1 MVKLTLRPGE
11 FIDIG
16 ENVRVIFSGGSANNI
31 HLLVDAPREIN
42 IARSSAGKKKDTTEP
57 GTGRYYKE
65 SGISD
70 EAQKEIVSILMRE
83 KRKNAA
89 RRTFRLSV
97 LRGSKPDNTI
107 SLCHDPRVSAA
118 KSADRPQIFY
128 IIYETPQE
136 FQPVFSCF
144 FRNTQ

>member
-1 MVKLTLRPGE
+1 MLKLTLRPGE

-16 ENVRVIFSGGSANNI
+16 DNVRVIFSGGSANNI

-42 IARSSAGKKKDTTEP
+42 IARSSAAKKKNTIEP
-57 GTGRYYKE
+57 GAGRYYKE

-89 RRTFRLSV
+89 RHT
-97 LRGSKPDNTI
+97 
-107 SLCHDPRVSAA
+107 
-118 KSADRPQIFY
+118 
-128 IIYETPQE
+128 QE
-136 FQPVFSCF
+136 EA
-144 FRNTQ
+144 

>member
-1 MVKLTLRPGE
+1 MLKLTLRPGE

-42 IARSSAGKKKDTTEP
+42 IARSSAAKKKDTTEP
-57 GTGRYYKE
+57 DAGRYYKE

-89 RRTFRLSV
+89 RRT
-97 LRGSKPDNTI
+97 
-107 SLCHDPRVSAA
+107 
-118 KSADRPQIFY
+118 
-128 IIYETPQE
+128 QE
-136 FQPVFSCF
+136 DV
-144 FRNTQ
+144 

>member
-1 MVKLTLRPGE
+1 MLKLTLRPGE

-42 IARSSAGKKKDTTEP
+42 IARSSAAKKMDTTEP
-57 GTGRYYKE
+57 GAGRYYKE

-89 RRTFRLSV
+89 RHT
-97 LRGSKPDNTI
+97 
-107 SLCHDPRVSAA
+107 
-118 KSADRPQIFY
+118 
-128 IIYETPQE
+128 QE
-136 FQPVFSCF
+136 EA
-144 FRNTQ
+144 

>member
-1 MVKLTLRPGE
+1 MLKLTLRPGE

-16 ENVRVIFSGGSANNI
+16 DNVRVIFSGGSANNI

-42 IARSSAGKKKDTTEP
+42 IARSSAAKKEDTTEP
-57 GTGRYYKE
+57 GAGRYYKE

-89 RRTFRLSV
+89 RHT
-97 LRGSKPDNTI
+97 
-107 SLCHDPRVSAA
+107 
-118 KSADRPQIFY
+118 
-128 IIYETPQE
+128 QE
-136 FQPVFSCF
+136 EA
-144 FRNTQ
+144 

>member
-1 MVKLTLRPGE
+1 MLKLSLRPGE

-42 IARSSAGKKKDTTEP
+42 IARSSAAKKKDTTEP
-57 GTGRYYKE
+57 DAGRYYKE

-89 RRTFRLSV
+89 RHT
-97 LRGSKPDNTI
+97 
-107 SLCHDPRVSAA
+107 
-118 KSADRPQIFY
+118 
-128 IIYETPQE
+128 QE
-136 FQPVFSCF
+136 EA
-144 FRNTQ
+144 

>member
-1 MVKLTLRPGE
+1 MLKLTLRPGE

-42 IARSSAGKKKDTTEP
+42 IARSSARKKKDTTEL
-57 GTGRYYKE
+57 GAGRYYKE

-89 RRTFRLSV
+89 RYT
-97 LRGSKPDNTI
+97 
-107 SLCHDPRVSAA
+107 
-118 KSADRPQIFY
+118 
-128 IIYETPQE
+128 QE
-136 FQPVFSCF
+136 EA
-144 FRNTQ
+144 

>member
-1 MVKLTLRPGE
+1 MLKLTLRPGE

-16 ENVRVIFSGGSANNI
+16 DNVRVIFSGGSANNI

-42 IARSSAGKKKDTTEP
+42 IARSSAAKKKTRTAEQSAR
-57 GTGRYYKE
+57 TYYKE

-89 RRTFRLSV
+89 RRT
-97 LRGSKPDNTI
+97 
-107 SLCHDPRVSAA
+107 
-118 KSADRPQIFY
+118 
-128 IIYETPQE
+128 QE
-136 FQPVFSCF
+136 EA
-144 FRNTQ
+144 